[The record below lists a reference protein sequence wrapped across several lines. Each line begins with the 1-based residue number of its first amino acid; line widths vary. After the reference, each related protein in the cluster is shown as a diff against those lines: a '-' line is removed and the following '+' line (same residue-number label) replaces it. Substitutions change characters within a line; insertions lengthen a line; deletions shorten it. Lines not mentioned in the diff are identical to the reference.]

1 MSTNVAISEFKSH
14 CSEILEDLQKTHQS
28 IIITK
33 RNIPIAKLEA
43 LTAKPKASKKP
54 TTSIFGIM
62 KGKGTITGDIISPIW
77 DIKDE

>member
-1 MSTNVAISEFKSH
+1 MSTNIAISEFKSH

-43 LTAKPKASKKP
+43 LNAQPKASKKP
-54 TTSIFGIM
+54 KTSIIGIF
-62 KGKGTITGDIISPIW
+62 KGQGKITGDIISPIW
-77 DIKDE
+77 DTENE